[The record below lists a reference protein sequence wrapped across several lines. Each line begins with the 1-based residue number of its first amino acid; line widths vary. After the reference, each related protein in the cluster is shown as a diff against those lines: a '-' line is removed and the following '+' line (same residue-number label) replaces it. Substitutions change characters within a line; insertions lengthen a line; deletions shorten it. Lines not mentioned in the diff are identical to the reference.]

1 LLLSW
6 VLTWFSHSIDDL
18 SISARIF
25 DFFLSSHPLAVVYMS
40 AAVIVHRREELLK
53 CRPEYSTVHTF
64 LTKLPPDL
72 PYDQIINQ
80 TRIYLGKYSPE
91 RLELKESN
99 MPHYPFSWQVN
110 WKFTPKKPSTPY
122 WCYLSFVIVIVAVG
136 FVAYHRH
143 IPFFFDTK
151 ESETIIKS

>member
-1 LLLSW
+1 VVKQILAHIYNLLQLIDVEVYNFINNSRVEPYFALSW

-18 SISARIF
+18 SISARLF

-40 AAVIVHRREELLK
+40 VAVIVHRKEELLK

-80 TRIYLGKYSPE
+80 TRLYLGKYSPE

-122 WCYLSFVIVIVAVG
+122 
-136 FVAYHRH
+136 
-143 IPFFFDTK
+143 
-151 ESETIIKS
+151 